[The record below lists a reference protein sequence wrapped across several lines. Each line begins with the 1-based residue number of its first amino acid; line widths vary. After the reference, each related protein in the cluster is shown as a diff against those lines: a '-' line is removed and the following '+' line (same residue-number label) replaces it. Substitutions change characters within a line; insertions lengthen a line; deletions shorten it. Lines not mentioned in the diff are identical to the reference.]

1 MWMTKKPTDKLNLC
15 QGVASSKWTMGNQE
29 ENFLTQ
35 KLNFIK
41 YSHEIPSIFP
51 GSRRGRRPFNSPA
64 APLTRKQALTQ
75 IGILYTLIKI
85 ILLFLRTVDVTDDG
99 EEAVRLWRVR
109 RDARRPQGNR
119 VRHRP
124 PLLERRRQVR
134 MYNGNRL

>member
-51 GSRRGRRPFNSPA
+51 GSRRGRLETESSPQSDMNKA
-64 APLTRKQALTQ
+64 NTV
-75 IGILYTLIKI
+75 
-85 ILLFLRTVDVTDDG
+85 LF
-99 EEAVRLWRVR
+99 
-109 RDARRPQGNR
+109 
-119 VRHRP
+119 
-124 PLLERRRQVR
+124 
-134 MYNGNRL
+134 